1 MKHLDG
7 RIRVALALAGLA
19 LLAAAPLADA
29 KPIGDGRGGV
39 RLKAIGSFEA
49 PVHVATA
56 PGSERLLFVVEQ
68 PGRIAVLRER
78 GSSSY
83 EGEGTFLDIR
93 DRVGGGG
100 ERGLL
105 SVAFPPDYASSGLF
119 YVYYTDETGDIVVR
133 EYRRSSSTRA
143 DPSSGRE
150 VIRVEHR
157 EFGNHNGG
165 QLQFGPDGLL
175 YMATGDGGGGGD
187 PFGAGQDLDSLL
199 GKLLRISPRPGNA
212 GSYGIPADNP
222 FVGAAG
228 RDEIYSYG
236 LRNPWRFSFDS
247 KSGRIAI
254 GDVGQS
260 SREEVDYETRGDAAG
275 ANFGW
280 NLFEGTRPFASPDGV
295 KPPAYQGPIHDY
307 SHDDGSCAIT
317 GGYVVR
323 DRKLDSVY
331 GRYVY
336 ADLCLGE
343 LRSLVPRLDGARKD
357 RSLRIVKDGI
367 SSFGEGRGGR
377 ILVASVFEG
386 RVWLMRPR

>member
-1 MKHLDG
+1 VG
-7 RIRVALALAGLA
+7 LALAA
-19 LLAAAPLADA
+19 VAVLAAAPLAEA
-29 KPIGDGRGGV
+29 RRIGDGRDGV
-39 RLKAIGSFEA
+39 KLKAIGSFDS

-78 GSSSY
+78 GGGSY
-83 EGEGTFLDIR
+83 ESKGTFLDIR
-93 DRVGGGG
+93 DQVLDGG

-105 SVAFPPDYASSGLF
+105 SVAFPPDFASSGLF
-119 YVYYTDETGDIVVR
+119 YVYVTDGTGDIVVR
-133 EYRRSSSTRA
+133 EFRRISSTRA

-187 PFGAGQDLDSLL
+187 PFAAGQDLDTLL
-199 GKLLRISPRPGNA
+199 GKLLRISPEPGNA
-212 GSYGIPADNP
+212 GPYGIPADNP
-222 FVGAAG
+222 FVGAPG

-236 LRNPWRFSFDS
+236 LRNPWRFSFDRE
-247 KSGRIAI
+247 SGRIAI
-254 GDVGQS
+254 GDVGQG

-280 NLFEGTRPFASPDGV
+280 SLFEGTERFASPDGV
-295 KPPAYQGPIHDY
+295 KPPGYQGPIHDY
-307 SHDDGSCAIT
+307 SHDGGGCAIT

-323 DRKLDSVY
+323 DRKLDSLY

-336 ADLCLGE
+336 ADLCVGE

-357 RSLRIVKDGI
+357 RSLRIVREGI

-386 RVWLMRPR
+386 RVWLMGPR